1 MNGRHGA
8 AGRSSS
14 WAGTPYRITTLPNGL
29 RVVSETVPG
38 VRSVTV
44 GVWFRTGSRDEPE
57 AQAGIAHLLEHMAFK
72 GTESR
77 TARELAEVVDR
88 VGGQM
93 NAYTS
98 KEDTSFYIRVLDE
111 HFELGMEILAD
122 MLLRSRF
129 DAEELEKEKRV
140 ILEEIKMYEDDPED
154 VVHDLAVQTL
164 WPGHPLGRPVI
175 GFEATVSAVDRA
187 TLVDFWRHHYEPGR
201 AVIAVAGHVEH
212 ARVVEAVQRDFGGWT
227 PAGAPGRQDPPLP
240 QGVEAW
246 RQKAIEQVHLCV
258 VAPAAAYGSDELYAE
273 TVLSNILGGASSSRL
288 FQVIR
293 EDHGLAYSVYTFHG
307 GYSDTGL
314 FGIYAATSPETA
326 PQVLELIGRECRRIL
341 QEGVSPDEL
350 ARTRD
355 QIKAN
360 LLMGLE
366 STGNRMNRLGRS
378 LLMLDRVVT
387 VDEVVRRVEAVT
399 ADDVAQAAARL
410 LDRDRW
416 VLAGV
421 GPAESMALRECIP

>member
-1 MNGRHGA
+1 MEGTQGQVRGT
-8 AGRSSS
+8 
-14 WAGTPYRITTLPNGL
+14 AGTPGTVYRITALPNGL

-44 GVWFRTGSRDEPE
+44 GVWFRTGSRDEPDE
-57 AQAGIAHLLEHMAFK
+57 HAGIAHLLEHMAFK
-72 GTESR
+72 GTQTRS
-77 TARELAEVVDR
+77 ARELAELVDR

-98 KEDTSFYIRVLDE
+98 KEDTSFYIRVLDD
-111 HFELGMEILAD
+111 HFGLAMEVLAD
-122 MLLRSRF
+122 MLLRPRF
-129 DAEELEKEKRV
+129 DPGDLEKEKRV
-140 ILEEIKMYEDDPED
+140 ILEELKMYEDDPED
-154 VVHDLAVQTL
+154 VVQDMAVQIL

-175 GFEATVSAVDRA
+175 GREATVGAVDRGV
-187 TLVDFWRHHYEPGR
+187 LVDFWRQHYEPGR

-212 ARVVEAVQRDFGGWT
+212 QRVVEEVQRWFGGWRRT
-227 PAGAPGRQDPPLP
+227 GERVPYQPPAP
-240 QGVEAW
+240 QPADAW

-258 VAPAAAYGSDELYAE
+258 AAPAAAYGSDDLYPEL
-273 TVLSNILGGASSSRL
+273 VLANILGGASSSRL

-307 GYSDTGL
+307 GYSDAGL

-326 PQVLELIGRECRRIL
+326 RQVMELIARECRKVR
-341 QEGVSPDEL
+341 QDGVTRDEL

-366 STGNRMNRLGRS
+366 STSQRMNRLGRT

-387 VDEVVRRVEAVT
+387 VEEVVARVEAVT
-399 ADDVAQAAARL
+399 AEQVMAAAERL
-410 LDRDRW
+410 LDPARW
-416 VLAGV
+416 AVAGA
-421 GPAESMALRECIP
+421 GPAESMPLRGWLA

>member
-1 MNGRHGA
+1 MEGTPGVA
-8 AGRSSS
+8 AGAVS
-14 WAGTPYRITTLPNGL
+14 TTYHVTTLPSGL

-44 GVWFRTGSRDEPE
+44 GVWFRTGSRDEPDE
-57 AQAGIAHLLEHMAFK
+57 RAGIAHLLEHMTFK
-72 GTESR
+72 GTETR

-88 VGGQM
+88 VGGQI

-111 HFELGMEILAD
+111 HFGLAMEVLAD

-129 DAEELEKEKRV
+129 DPADLEREKRV

-154 VVHDLAVQTL
+154 VVQDLVVQTL

-175 GFEATVSAVDRA
+175 GWESTVAAVDRA
-187 TLVDFWRHHYEPGR
+187 ALVDFWRHHYEPGR
-201 AVIAVAGHVEH
+201 TVIAVAGHVEH
-212 ARVVEAVQRDFGGWT
+212 GRVLEEVERWFASWRRT
-227 PAGAPGRQDPPLP
+227 GAPTRHRPPAP
-240 QGVEAW
+240 QRAEAW
-246 RQKAIEQVHLCV
+246 RQKPIEQVHLCV
-258 VAPAAAYGSDELYAE
+258 AAPAAAYGSDDLYPEL
-273 TVLSNILGGASSSRL
+273 VLTNVLGGTSSSRL

-314 FGIYAATSPETA
+314 FGIYAATSPDTA
-326 PQVLELIGRECRRIL
+326 GRVLALIGQECRKVRRD
-341 QEGVSPDEL
+341 GVTPDEL

-366 STGNRMNRLGRS
+366 STGQRMNRLGRT
-378 LLMLDRVVT
+378 LLMLGRVVT
-387 VDEVVRRVEAVT
+387 VEEVVARIEAVT
-399 ADDVAQAAARL
+399 ADQVVAAAERL
-410 LDRDRW
+410 LDPERW
-416 VLAGV
+416 AVAGT
-421 GPAESMALRECIP
+421 GPAPSMALREGLA